1 MNLIQLY
8 LKALNGLIL
17 ELNMQTDSFFSLV
30 EVERR
35 DENIVFKK
43 MRAAKLGFKLSD
55 FHSIDSDR

>member
-1 MNLIQLY
+1 
-8 LKALNGLIL
+8 
-17 ELNMQTDSFFSLV
+17 MQTDSFFSLV
-30 EVERR
+30 EVEKR